1 MTIGSLG
8 KVVFETSEKKIR
20 TFFDLKRSAS
30 ARIGTHDL
38 IGKKPILE
46 FVGPGLEQIS
56 MNVRLDV
63 SLGLNPADE
72 LKVLREMRDK
82 GEIAKFIL
90 NGEPVTENY
99 WLIEQISED
108 HRQID
113 NKGRL
118 LIADLSITMKEYVKP
133 PEVVKRGN

>member
-1 MTIGSLG
+1 MAIGSLG

-82 GEIAKFIL
+82 GEIVKFIL

-133 PEVVKRGN
+133 PEVAKRGN

>member
-1 MTIGSLG
+1 MAIGSLG

-72 LKVLREMRDK
+72 LKALREMRDK
-82 GEIAKFIL
+82 GEIVKFIL

-133 PEVVKRGN
+133 PEVAKRGN

>member
-1 MTIGSLG
+1 MAIGSLG

-82 GEIAKFIL
+82 GEIVKFIL

>member
-1 MTIGSLG
+1 MAIGSLG

-82 GEIAKFIL
+82 GEIVKFIL

-108 HRQID
+108 HKQID

>member
-1 MTIGSLG
+1 MAIGSLG

-133 PEVVKRGN
+133 PEVAKRGN

>member
-1 MTIGSLG
+1 MAIGSLG
-8 KVVFETSEKKIR
+8 KVVFEASEKKVR

-46 FVGPGLEQIS
+46 FVAPGLEQIS

-63 SLGLNPADE
+63 SLGLNPANE
-72 LKVLREMRDK
+72 LKTLREMRDK
-82 GEIAKFIL
+82 GEIVKFIL

-118 LIADLSITMKEYVKP
+118 LVADVSITMKEYVKP
-133 PEVVKRGN
+133 PEVVKRGS

>member
-1 MTIGSLG
+1 MAIGSLG

>member
-1 MTIGSLG
+1 MAIGSLG

-38 IGKKPILE
+38 IGKKPRLE

-63 SLGLNPADE
+63 SLGLNPVDE

-82 GEIAKFIL
+82 GEIVKFIL

-108 HRQID
+108 HKQID